1 MSKIIVKDNRLV
13 EANYRLSLNEQRLIL
28 LACSK
33 LTKNTE
39 YGDIISVSASDYA
52 DQFNVDSDTAYTLLK
67 SANETLFKRYLTFI
81 EFDKAGHE
89 TVFKMRWCDNIGYKK
104 VGGILHLRF
113 TKEVFPLVCQL
124 EKNFTK
130 IELDAVKNFTSVYAY
145 RLYEVLMKWR
155 TVGHTP
161 VIAVED
167 LRKIFGID
175 SKQYR
180 IMSDFKKKV
189 LDFAVTQIQQL
200 SDIELYNPSDK
211 NSEYAQ
217 IKAGRKIEAFQFYF
231 RKKNSK
237 VSDNTKSDS
246 KVNFVKM
253 TERQRLSFASKLSK
267 LPELAHLATGLAGQS
282 YEAFAQQIA
291 EELKDAEKQKKYVS
305 SLEKLGFKQNNQR

>member
-1 MSKIIVKDNRLV
+1 M
-13 EANYRLSLNEQRLIL
+13 
-28 LACSK
+28 
-33 LTKNTE
+33 
-39 YGDIISVSASDYA
+39 
-52 DQFNVDSDTAYTLLK
+52 LK